1 MLAFA
6 EFCKMDVIGE
16 DIMGQVTASTGDS
29 RRLGV
34 EILSGNLGDISLISV
49 LQLGQYERVSGWL
62 DVRRRGYVVL
72 RTGQVIDAQCGM
84 LRATEALR
92 ELLFHQ
98 GGHFCLVR
106 GEPQGASVIDNPT
119 FAIMDAYRLRDEW
132 RRLADA
138 VLVPAHEAG
147 WTPVG
152 GLLDEVAALL
162 DGRRSVAEVAAVVGS
177 VTLLIDTL
185 QDALALGLLRRT
197 AVAAVEVEPVG
208 DFYDLIDRAQ
218 AEMRGAN
225 YDVADRLLQRALSL
239 RPEDRVALQNYRALS
254 QRRRSA

>member
-1 MLAFA
+1 MAQF
-6 EFCKMDVIGE
+6 EV
-16 DIMGQVTASTGDS
+16 STGDP
-29 RRLGV
+29 RRLGL

-49 LQLGQYERVSGWL
+49 LQLAQYERVSGWL
-62 DVRRRGYVVL
+62 DVRRRGHIVL
-72 RTGQVIDAQCGM
+72 RTGQVVDAQCGG

-106 GEPQGASVIDNPT
+106 GEPQGACVIDNPT

-138 VLVPAHEAG
+138 VLVPAHEGG

-152 GLLDEVAALL
+152 GLLDAVAVLL
-162 DGRRSVAEVAAVVGS
+162 DGHRSVAEVAAAVGS

-185 QDALALGLLRRT
+185 QDALAVGVLRRVS
-197 AVAAVEVEPVG
+197 AHKVEVEPEG

-225 YDVADRLLQRALSL
+225 YDFADRLLQRALSL